1 MVQKKTEA
9 SGSGDTYTPDSY
21 SQVISSKFPKE
32 DLRPWGR
39 QLYAFLGIFYLPR
52 VIDEMWVYLM
62 GPGAGG
68 QYIQPVTNHVKHQK
82 EECWKEVPVM
92 LIGLVLVLI
101 QFLVLSAF
109 TIVFN
114 LVCAL
119 LNVRYYLLHNPFSS
133 MVETIINGEEVWEV
147 TVFQTEARPSDFS
160 FTPYVADKVKVAFGP
175 FEYWCL
181 FRKQAQSDATARS
194 PSPV

>member
-21 SQVISSKFPKE
+21 SQIISSKFPKE

-52 VIDEMWVYLM
+52 VIDMMWVFMM
-62 GPGAGG
+62 GGH

-92 LIGLVLVLI
+92 LIGLVLGLVPVLI
-101 QFLVLSAF
+101 FSAF

-119 LNVRYYLLHNPFSS
+119 LNVRYYLLHITESS
-133 MVETIINGEEVWEV
+133 MVETSINGEEVWEV
-147 TVFQTEARPSDFS
+147 TVFQKEARPSDFS

-181 FRKQAQSDATARS
+181 FRKQTQSDATARS
-194 PSPV
+194 PSPA

>member
-119 LNVRYYLLHNPFSS
+119 LNVRYYLLHNTFSS